1 LAHSVIDM
9 NYSCDDCG
17 YKMKKMGKTS
27 KGMKYKCEKCGKTG
41 YVEGMQESGSP
52 VDGSV
57 FGL

>member
-1 LAHSVIDM
+1 M

-41 YVEGMQESGSP
+41 YVEGMNESGSP
-52 VDGSV
+52 VDESM
-57 FGL
+57 FGF